1 MLTEPVPANSALGPG
16 FLADG
21 GYQFHWGV
29 LGDHLS
35 ELWDGLLRTLAI
47 SAIGMAGSVVVGVLL
62 GGAAALRIP
71 VLRTLIWLYVEIF
84 RNTPLLVQIFFLYF
98 ALPDIGISLSGFT
111 VGWLS
116 LVLWGGAYNVENFR
130 AGFQSVDPAYVEGGR
145 ALGFPRL
152 ATFRLVNLPLG
163 WRAALPSVTNTLISV
178 FKNSSFMI
186 AISYPELTETT
197 VNLVAVSFRVF
208 ELFIAIGAV
217 YLALVWLM
225 SLGARLI
232 ERRFAIPGG
241 F

>member
-1 MLTEPVPANSALGPG
+1 MLAE
-16 FLADG
+16 G

-29 LGDHLS
+29 LGDHLG

-47 SAIGMAGSVVVGVLL
+47 SAIGMAGSVVVGILF
-62 GGAAALRIP
+62 GGAYALRIP
-71 VLRTLIWLYVEIF
+71 LLRNVIWLYVEVF

-130 AGFQSVDPAYVEGGR
+130 AGFQTVDHAYVEGCR

-152 ATFRLVNLPLG
+152 AAFRRVNLPLG
-163 WRAALPSVTNTLISV
+163 WRMALPSVTNTLVSV

-197 VNLVAVSFRVF
+197 VNLVAITFRVF
-208 ELFIAIGAV
+208 ELFITIGV
-217 YLALVWLM
+217 IYLGLVWLM
-225 SLGARLI
+225 SLGAQFV
-232 ERRFAIPGG
+232 ERRFAVPGG

>member
-1 MLTEPVPANSALGPG
+1 MLSAPAET
-16 FLADG
+16 

-29 LGDHLS
+29 IGEHLP

-47 SAIGMAGSVVVGVLL
+47 SAIGMAGSVVVGIVL

-71 VLRTLIWLYVEIF
+71 VLRTLIWVYVEIF

-130 AGFQSVDPAYVEGGR
+130 AGFQAVDRSYVEGCR

-152 ATFRLVNLPLG
+152 AAFRRVNLPLG
-163 WRAALPSVTNTLISV
+163 WRASLPSVTNTLVSV

-186 AISYPELTETT
+186 AISFPELTETT
-197 VNLVAVSFRVF
+197 VNIVAVSFRVF
-208 ELFIAIGAV
+208 ELFIVIGVV
-217 YLALVWLM
+217 YLGLVWLM
-225 SLGARLI
+225 SLGAQFI
-232 ERRFAIPGG
+232 ERRFAVPGG